1 MTMPQDLKNPHQGHR
16 KRMREEVMR
25 QNNFDAL
32 ADHRLLELLLFG
44 AIPRKDTNVI
54 AHTLLD
60 EFGSIAG
67 VLDAEAHDLATVKGM
82 TQNAA
87 ILIKTVLPL
96 ASRYKNNKFKE
107 GYIFKNI
114 DDVGD
119 FLVQKHLGHKNE
131 TFAITCLD
139 AAGKYIACE
148 IVNEGFAD
156 SVDVTF
162 REVAACVLKHNAQ
175 WVVVSHNHNVDNA
188 LPSDSDIKMTI
199 ELQKS
204 LSKLD
209 ISLLDHIIVSGN
221 DYISM
226 RQTANLTSIFK

>member
-1 MTMPQDLKNPHQGHR
+1 MPTNEKNPHEGHR
-16 KRMREEVMR
+16 QRMREEVMR
-25 QNNFDAL
+25 QNDFDAL
-32 ADHRLLELLLFG
+32 ADHRLLELMLFG

-54 AHTLLD
+54 AHALLD

-67 VLDAEAHDLATVKGM
+67 VLDAEVHDLAAVKGM

-87 ILIKTVLPL
+87 ILIKTVLPV
-96 ASRYKNNKFKE
+96 ARRYKNNKFKE
-107 GYIFKNI
+107 GYVFKNI
-114 DDVGD
+114 DEVGD
-119 FLVQKHLGHKNE
+119 FLIQKHLGHKNE

-139 AAGKYIACE
+139 AAGKFLACD
-148 IVNEGFAD
+148 IVNEGVAD

-175 WVVVSHNHNVDNA
+175 WVVISHNHNVNNA
-188 LPSDSDIKMTI
+188 LPSEADIKMTI

-204 LSKLD
+204 LAQLD
-209 ISLLDHIIVSGN
+209 IRLLDHIIVSGN

-226 RQTANLTSIFK
+226 RQSAEFASIFK